1 MMQESWSTLSH
12 LHLQIVDKTYN
23 ALEHMVLFKV
33 IQSKDDNE
41 TLFTNA
47 RLSCIWKICHNI
59 KWGLS
64 VYAFFLYLP
73 SPTSF

>member
-23 ALEHMVLFKV
+23 ALEHMVLFEV

-47 RLSCIWKICHNI
+47 RLSCI
-59 KWGLS
+59 
-64 VYAFFLYLP
+64 
-73 SPTSF
+73 

>member
-47 RLSCIWKICHNI
+47 RLSCI
-59 KWGLS
+59 
-64 VYAFFLYLP
+64 
-73 SPTSF
+73 